1 MCGIAA
7 RHRLIRL
14 GDMLMDEDA
23 KVTISLDQHELMEL
37 ERIIMDREAEE
48 ALRFLKEH
56 IQRKVEASEHSKLKR
71 PVG

>member
-1 MCGIAA
+1 ME
-7 RHRLIRL
+7 
-14 GDMLMDEDA
+14 EDA
-23 KVTISLDQHELMEL
+23 KVTISLDQRELMEL
-37 ERIIMDREAEE
+37 ERILMDREAEE